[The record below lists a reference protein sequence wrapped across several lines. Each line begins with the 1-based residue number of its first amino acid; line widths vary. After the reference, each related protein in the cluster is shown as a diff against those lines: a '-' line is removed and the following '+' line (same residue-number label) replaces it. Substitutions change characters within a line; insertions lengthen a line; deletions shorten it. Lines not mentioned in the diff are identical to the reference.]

1 VFLGRGLITI
11 LPTGF
16 GNSLIFQLFPRLINA
31 LQRNV
36 VSKIIVVTLLVAIMK
51 DQASE
56 LERWLSE
63 WTKKKTRKEQE
74 KWIG

>member
-1 VFLGRGLITI
+1 
-11 LPTGF
+11 
-16 GNSLIFQLFPRLINA
+16 LIFQLFPRLINA